1 MRPASQRQVTSG
13 QLPVTNSG
21 PGTVLGPYNLH
32 IAFSTLLNMSSTALL
47 QRYQRWRQVAEPG
60 FWIVLYLSQAIVNS
74 WLVWVDLHRS
84 GLATPFWKVAVWEWS
99 SHIVLLALVPVL
111 ILAEQFRPLQLVF
124 ERKNLRWHLA
134 ASVVYSL
141 VHVAAM
147 VSLRK
152 LVYWSQGGNYDF
164 GAWWRELPYEYLKD
178 VRSYFTVL
186 LVVGF
191 YRLLLMRW
199 QGEATLLGEPDEGPA
214 VEPVQQP
221 ERFLVRKL
229 GKDFL
234 LPAADIEW
242 IQAWGNY
249 VNLHVRGHDYPL
261 RSTMAAI
268 ERRLDGKRFVRVHR
282 SYIVN
287 LDFVQTIT
295 PLESGDA
302 RAGLRTGGEVP
313 VSRRYRDALK
323 NQSMAA

>member
-1 MRPASQRQVTSG
+1 MRV
-13 QLPVTNSG
+13 
-21 PGTVLGPYNLH
+21 
-32 IAFSTLLNMSSTALL
+32 SSTDLL
-47 QRYQRWRQVAEPG
+47 QRYQRWRRVAEPG
-60 FWIVLYLSQAIVNS
+60 FWIVLYLLQAGVNS
-74 WLVWVDLHRS
+74 WLVWLDLRRA
-84 GLATPFWKVAVWEWS
+84 GLATPFWEVAVWEWS
-99 SHIVLLALVPVL
+99 SNLVLLALVPVV
-111 ILAEQFRPLQLVF
+111 ILAGQVRPLHLVF
-124 ERKNLRWHLA
+124 QRQNLRWHLA

-147 VSLRK
+147 VALRK
-152 LVYWSQGGNYDF
+152 LAYWSQGGHYDF
-164 GAWWRELPYEYLKD
+164 GAWWRELPYEYVKD
-178 VRSYFTVL
+178 VRAYFLVL

-191 YRLLLMRW
+191 YQLLLMRW

-214 VEPVQQP
+214 VEPVEQP

-268 ERRLDGKRFVRVHR
+268 ERRLDCSRYVRVHR

-287 LDFVQTIT
+287 LDFVRSIV

-302 RAGLRTGGEVP
+302 RAVLATGGEVP

-323 NQSMAA
+323 SIC

>member
-1 MRPASQRQVTSG
+1 MAWARGHWQVTSG
-13 QLPVTNSG
+13 QLAVTKSGSGTAQGRYNHATNS
-21 PGTVLGPYNLH
+21 
-32 IAFSTLLNMSSTALL
+32 STETMAVSSTDLL
-47 QRYQRWRQVAEPG
+47 QRYQRWRRVAEPG
-60 FWIVLYLSQAIVNS
+60 FWIVLTLMQASVNS
-74 WLVWVDLHRS
+74 WLAWIDLQRTGVDT
-84 GLATPFWKVAVWEWS
+84 AFWEVAVWEWS
-99 SHIVLLALVPVL
+99 SNLVLLALVPVV
-111 ILAEQFRPLQLVF
+111 ILAEQYRPLHLVF
-124 ERKNLRWHLA
+124 QRQNLRWHLA
-134 ASVVYSL
+134 ASLVYSL

-147 VSLRK
+147 VALRK
-152 LVYWSQGGNYDF
+152 LAYWSQGSHYDF

-178 VRSYFTVL
+178 VRAYFLVL
-186 LVVGF
+186 LAAGF

-234 LPAADIEW
+234 LPAVEIEW

-287 LDFVQTIT
+287 LDFVQAIT
-295 PLESGDA
+295 ALESGDA
-302 RAGLRTGGEVP
+302 RAVLSTGGEVP

-323 NQSMAA
+323 SIC

>member
-1 MRPASQRQVTSG
+1 MAWARGHWQVTSG
-13 QLPVTNSG
+13 QLAVTKSGSGTAQGRYNRATNS
-21 PGTVLGPYNLH
+21 
-32 IAFSTLLNMSSTALL
+32 STETMAVSSTDLL
-47 QRYQRWRQVAEPG
+47 QRYQRWRRVAEPG
-60 FWIVLYLSQAIVNS
+60 FWIVLTLMQASVNS
-74 WLVWVDLHRS
+74 WLAWIDLQRTGVDT
-84 GLATPFWKVAVWEWS
+84 AFWEVAVWEWS
-99 SHIVLLALVPVL
+99 SNLVLLALVPVV
-111 ILAEQFRPLQLVF
+111 ILAEQYRPLHLVF
-124 ERKNLRWHLA
+124 QRQNLRWHLA
-134 ASVVYSL
+134 ASLVYSL

-147 VSLRK
+147 VALRK
-152 LVYWSQGGNYDF
+152 LAYWRQGSHYDF

-178 VRSYFTVL
+178 VRAYFLVL
-186 LVVGF
+186 LAVGF

-234 LPAADIEW
+234 LPAVEIEW

-287 LDFVQTIT
+287 LDFVQAIV

-302 RAGLRTGGEVP
+302 RAVLSTGGDVP
-313 VSRRYRDALK
+313 VSRRYREALK
-323 NQSMAA
+323 SIC

>member
-1 MRPASQRQVTSG
+1 MAV
-13 QLPVTNSG
+13 
-21 PGTVLGPYNLH
+21 
-32 IAFSTLLNMSSTALL
+32 SSTDLL
-47 QRYQRWRQVAEPG
+47 QRYQRWRRVAEPG
-60 FWIVLYLSQAIVNS
+60 FWIVLTLMQASVNS
-74 WLVWVDLHRS
+74 WLVWIDLQRTGVDT
-84 GLATPFWKVAVWEWS
+84 AFWEVAVWEWS
-99 SHIVLLALVPVL
+99 SNLVLLALVPVL
-111 ILAEQFRPLQLVF
+111 ILAEQYRPLHLVF
-124 ERKNLRWHLA
+124 QRQNLCWHLA

-147 VSLRK
+147 VALRK
-152 LVYWSQGGNYDF
+152 LAYWSQGSHYDF

-178 VRSYFTVL
+178 VRAYFLVL
-186 LVVGF
+186 LAVGF

-242 IQAWGNY
+242 LQAWGNY

-268 ERRLDGKRFVRVHR
+268 ERRLDSKRFVRVHR

-287 LDFVQTIT
+287 LDFVQAIV

-302 RAGLRTGGEVP
+302 RAVLSTGGEVP

-323 NQSMAA
+323 STC

>member
-1 MRPASQRQVTSG
+1 MRV
-13 QLPVTNSG
+13 
-21 PGTVLGPYNLH
+21 
-32 IAFSTLLNMSSTALL
+32 SSTDLL
-47 QRYQRWRQVAEPG
+47 QRYQRWRRVAEPG
-60 FWIVLYLSQAIVNS
+60 FWIVLYLLQAGVNS
-74 WLVWVDLHRS
+74 WLVWLDLRRA
-84 GLATPFWKVAVWEWS
+84 GLATPFWEVAVWEWS
-99 SHIVLLALVPVL
+99 SNLVLLALVPVV
-111 ILAEQFRPLQLVF
+111 ILAGQVRPLHLVF
-124 ERKNLRWHLA
+124 QRQNLRWHLA
-134 ASVVYSL
+134 ASVVYSQ

-147 VSLRK
+147 VALRK
-152 LVYWSQGGNYDF
+152 LAYWSQGGHYDF
-164 GAWWRELPYEYLKD
+164 GAWWRELPYEYVKD
-178 VRSYFTVL
+178 VRAYFLVL

-191 YRLLLMRW
+191 YQLLLMRW

-214 VEPVQQP
+214 VEPVEQP

-268 ERRLDGKRFVRVHR
+268 ERRLDCSRYVRVHR

-287 LDFVQTIT
+287 LDFVRSIV

-302 RAGLRTGGEVP
+302 RAVLSTGGEVP

-323 NQSMAA
+323 SIC

>member
-1 MRPASQRQVTSG
+1 MRV
-13 QLPVTNSG
+13 
-21 PGTVLGPYNLH
+21 
-32 IAFSTLLNMSSTALL
+32 SSTDML
-47 QRYQRWRQVAEPG
+47 QRYQRWRRVAEPG
-60 FWIVLYLSQAIVNS
+60 FWIVLTLLQASVNS
-74 WLVWVDLHRS
+74 WLAWLDLRRA
-84 GLATPFWKVAVWEWS
+84 GLATPYWEVAVWEWS
-99 SHIVLLALVPVL
+99 SNLVLLALVPVVV
-111 ILAEQFRPLQLVF
+111 LAGQYRPLHLGFQ
-124 ERKNLRWHLA
+124 RQNLRWHLA

-147 VSLRK
+147 VALRK
-152 LVYWSQGGNYDF
+152 IAYWSQGSRYDF
-164 GAWWRELPYEYLKD
+164 GDWWRELPYEYLKD
-178 VRSYFTVL
+178 VRAYFLVL
-186 LVVGF
+186 LAVGF
-191 YRLLLMRW
+191 YQLLLMRW

-268 ERRLDGKRFVRVHR
+268 ERRLDRRPAHLLDSQLDAFHAVRRIPADVDRRAAKRAIERRLDGKRFVRVHR

-287 LDFVQTIT
+287 LDFVQSIV

-302 RAGLRTGGEVP
+302 RATLSTGGDVP

-323 NQSMAA
+323 SIC

>member
-1 MRPASQRQVTSG
+1 MR
-13 QLPVTNSG
+13 
-21 PGTVLGPYNLH
+21 
-32 IAFSTLLNMSSTALL
+32 SS
-47 QRYQRWRQVAEPG
+47 
-60 FWIVLYLSQAIVNS
+60 S
-74 WLVWVDLHRS
+74 
-84 GLATPFWKVAVWEWS
+84 
-99 SHIVLLALVPVL
+99 
-111 ILAEQFRPLQLVF
+111 
-124 ERKNLRWHLA
+124 
-134 ASVVYSL
+134 
-141 VHVAAM
+141 
-147 VSLRK
+147 
-152 LVYWSQGGNYDF
+152 GNYDV

-178 VRSYFTVL
+178 VRSYFEVL
-186 LVVGF
+186 LVLGF

-199 QGEATLLGEPDEGPA
+199 QGEASLLGEPDEGPA

-234 LPAADIEW
+234 LPAFEIEW

-323 NQSMAA
+323 NLSMAS

>member
-1 MRPASQRQVTSG
+1 MA
-13 QLPVTNSG
+13 
-21 PGTVLGPYNLH
+21 
-32 IAFSTLLNMSSTALL
+32 ASSTDLL
-47 QRYQRWRQVAEPG
+47 QRYQRWRRVAEPG
-60 FWIVLYLSQAIVNS
+60 FWILLTLMQASVNS
-74 WLVWVDLHRS
+74 WLAWTDLQRS
-84 GLATPFWKVAVWEWS
+84 GVGTAFWEVAVWEWS
-99 SHIVLLALVPVL
+99 SNLVLLALVPVV
-111 ILAEQFRPLQLVF
+111 ILAEQFRPLHLVF
-124 ERKNLRWHLA
+124 QRQNLRWHLA

-147 VSLRK
+147 VALRK
-152 LVYWSQGGNYDF
+152 LAYWSQGSDYDF

-178 VRSYFTVL
+178 VRAYFLVL
-186 LVVGF
+186 LTVGF

-234 LPAADIEW
+234 LPAFEIEW

-268 ERRLDGKRFVRVHR
+268 KRRLDGKRFVRVHR

-287 LDFVQTIT
+287 LDFVQSIV

-302 RAGLRTGGEVP
+302 RAVLRTGGEVP

-323 NQSMAA
+323 STR

>member
-1 MRPASQRQVTSG
+1 MA
-13 QLPVTNSG
+13 
-21 PGTVLGPYNLH
+21 
-32 IAFSTLLNMSSTALL
+32 ASSTDLL
-47 QRYQRWRQVAEPG
+47 QRYQRWRRVAEPG
-60 FWIVLYLSQAIVNS
+60 FWILLTLMQASVNS
-74 WLVWVDLHRS
+74 WLAWIDLQRS
-84 GLATPFWKVAVWEWS
+84 GVGTAFWEVAVWEWS
-99 SHIVLLALVPVL
+99 SNLVLLALVPVV
-111 ILAEQFRPLQLVF
+111 ILAEQFRPLHLVF
-124 ERKNLRWHLA
+124 QRQNLRWHLA

-147 VSLRK
+147 VALRK
-152 LVYWSQGGNYDF
+152 LAYWSQGSDYDF

-178 VRSYFTVL
+178 VRAYFLVL
-186 LVVGF
+186 LTVGF

-234 LPAADIEW
+234 LPAFEIEW

-268 ERRLDGKRFVRVHR
+268 ERRLDGKRFVRVDR

-287 LDFVQTIT
+287 LDFVQSIV
-295 PLESGDA
+295 PLDSGDA
-302 RAGLRTGGEVP
+302 RVVLRTGGEVP

-323 NQSMAA
+323 STR